1 MNKYAV
7 ERTRVNNQMDPRSF
21 LILDDCL
28 YDQSWVKNKDVRA
41 LFYEWQTLQDYVY
54 YNYAVCSRYTS

>member
-28 YDQSWVKNKDVRA
+28 YDRELGKK
-41 LFYEWQTLQDYVY
+41 
-54 YNYAVCSRYTS
+54 